1 VKKQLLII
9 GFVWPEP
16 KSSAA
21 GSRMLQLIELFQNF
35 DYNVHF
41 VSSAKRTEKTFD
53 LESIGVATDSVA
65 LNDSS
70 FDDFIINL
78 KPDVVLFDRFMT
90 EEQFGWRVGQYC
102 PSAVRILDTEDFHGL
117 RKGRQTAFEQKEEFG
132 LAQLQ
137 KDTTKREVASI
148 YRCDFSLMISQAEI
162 DILTQDL
169 NVDKRLLHYLPFV
182 LDANSV
188 INRKEL
194 PQFNERQ
201 HFVTI
206 GNFRHPPNFDAVVY
220 LKEDIW
226 PRIRKTLPEAVLHI
240 YGAYANKRVEQLQD
254 DQEGFLIKGF
264 AEDVNEVMQ
273 KARVCLA
280 PLRFGAGLKGKLMD
294 AMQNGT
300 PCVMTSIAAEG
311 MFGTLPP
318 NGIIVDEAS
327 AFAKASIELYT
338 DADLWE
344 QMSKNGFAVLK
355 SRFDKKEHA
364 KSFHTA
370 LNKLTQGLKEHRQQ
384 NFIGQVL
391 QHHTLQSTKYMSRWI
406 EEKNKKSKLG

>member
-21 GSRMLQLIELFQNF
+21 GSRILQLIELFQNF

-53 LESIGVATDSVA
+53 LESIDVSTDSVA

-90 EEQFGWRVGQYC
+90 EEQFGWRVAQFC
-102 PSAVRILDTEDFHGL
+102 PFALRILDTEDFHGL
-117 RKGRQTAFEQKEEFG
+117 RKGRQTAFEQKEEFS
-132 LAQLQ
+132 LAKLQ
-137 KDTTKREVASI
+137 NDTTKREVASI
-148 YRCDFSLMISQAEI
+148 YRCDLSLMISQAEI

-169 NVDKRLLHYLPFV
+169 KIDKQLLHYLPFV
-182 LDANSV
+182 LDANKV
-188 INRKEL
+188 MDYNQL
-194 PQFNERQ
+194 PRFNERQ

-240 YGAYANKRVEQLQD
+240 YGAYASKKVEQLHND
-254 DQEGFLIKGF
+254 KEGFLIKGF

-294 AMQNGT
+294 AMQNGI

-311 MFGTLPP
+311 MFGTLPA
-318 NGIIVDEAS
+318 NGMIVDDAS
-327 AFAKASIELYT
+327 AFAKASVELYT
-338 DADLWE
+338 DADLWN

-355 SRFDKKEHA
+355 SRFDQKEHA

-384 NFIGQVL
+384 NFIGQML

-406 EEKNKKSKLG
+406 EEKNKNQN

>member
-21 GSRMLQLIELFQNF
+21 GSRILQLIELFQNF

-53 LESIGVATDSVA
+53 LESIDVSTDSVA

-70 FDDFIINL
+70 FDDFNINL

-90 EEQFGWRVGQYC
+90 EEQFGWRVAQFC
-102 PSAVRILDTEDFHGL
+102 PFALRILDTEDFHGL
-117 RKGRQTAFEQKEEFG
+117 RKGRQTAFEQKEEFS
-132 LAQLQ
+132 LAKLQ
-137 KDTTKREVASI
+137 NDTTKREVASI
-148 YRCDFSLMISQAEI
+148 YRCDLSLMISQAEI

-169 NVDKRLLHYLPFV
+169 KIDKQLLHYLPFV
-182 LDANSV
+182 LDANKV
-188 INRKEL
+188 MDYNQL
-194 PQFNERQ
+194 PRFNERQ

-240 YGAYANKRVEQLQD
+240 YGAYASKKVEQLHND
-254 DQEGFLIKGF
+254 KEGFLIKGF

-294 AMQNGT
+294 AMQNGI

-311 MFGTLPP
+311 MFGTLPA
-318 NGIIVDEAS
+318 NGMIVDDAS
-327 AFAKASIELYT
+327 AFAKASVELYT
-338 DADLWE
+338 DADLWN

-355 SRFDKKEHA
+355 SRFDQKEHA
-364 KSFHTA
+364 KSFHTV

-384 NFIGQVL
+384 NFIGQML

-406 EEKNKKSKLG
+406 EEKNKNQN

>member
-1 VKKQLLII
+1 MKKQLLII

-16 KSSAA
+16 TSSAA
-21 GSRMLQLIELFQNF
+21 GSRILQLIELFQNF

-41 VSSAKRTEKTFD
+41 VSSAKRNEKSFD
-53 LESIGVATDSVA
+53 LESIGVTTDSVA

-90 EEQFGWRVGQYC
+90 EEQFGWRVTQCC

-117 RKGRQTAFEQKEEFG
+117 RKGRQTAFEQNQVFG

-137 KDTTKREVASI
+137 NDTTKREVASI
-148 YRCDFSLMISQAEI
+148 YRCDLSLMISQAEI

-169 NVDKRLLHYLPFV
+169 KIDKRLLHCLPFV
-182 LDANSV
+182 LDSYRVMDYN
-188 INRKEL
+188 EL
-194 PQFNERQ
+194 PRFNERQ

-206 GNFRHPPNFDAVVY
+206 GNFRHPPNYDAVVY

-226 PRIRKTLPEAVLHI
+226 PRIRKTLPKAELHI
-240 YGAYANKRVEQLQD
+240 YGAYASKKVEQLHND
-254 DQEGFLIKGF
+254 KEGFLIKGF

-280 PLRFGAGLKGKLMD
+280 PMRFGAGLKGKLVD
-294 AMQNGT
+294 AMHNGT

-311 MFGTLPP
+311 MFGTLPA
-318 NGIIVDEAS
+318 NGMIVDDAS
-327 AFAKASIELYT
+327 AFAKASVELCT

-344 QMSKNGFAVLK
+344 QRSKNGFAVMK

-364 KSFHTA
+364 KRFHKL
-370 LNKLTQGLKEHRQQ
+370 LNKLTHNLKEHRQQ
-384 NFIGQVL
+384 NFIGQML

-406 EEKNKKSKLG
+406 EEKNKNQN